1 MIHCDAQAEQVD
13 VESNSR
19 ATALLH
25 SGREGWG
32 GAARN
37 GMHQLMD
44 NVPIDGN
51 YVGSIVRSACT
62 CLSKLH
68 GT

>member
-1 MIHCDAQAEQVD
+1 MIHCDAQTEQVD

-19 ATALLH
+19 AIALLH
-25 SGREGWG
+25 GGGRG

>member
-1 MIHCDAQAEQVD
+1 MKVIQE
-13 VESNSR
+13 
-19 ATALLH
+19 LLH
-25 SGREGWG
+25 CCTVEGRG